1 MFLNFCIISRFSY
14 ELILSRLIKHTDADH
29 PDQNLLQEANKLV
42 HNILMHLNCK
52 EKEALENGQRE
63 AMLRELEGVIEGISD
78 LVGPDRSFLLF
89 DLVSMF
95 SGQSTRKERG
105 IFLFSDLLVITS
117 IKKRSGTIKKPN
129 T

>member
-1 MFLNFCIISRFSY
+1 M
-14 ELILSRLIKHTDADH
+14 
-29 PDQNLLQEANKLV
+29 V
-42 HNILMHLNCK
+42 HNILMHLNCQ

-63 AMLRELEGVIEGISD
+63 ATLRELEGVIEGISD
-78 LVGPDRSFLLF
+78 LVTPERSFLLF

-95 SGQSTRKERG
+95 SGQQPTRKERG
-105 IFLFSDLLVITS
+105 LFLFSDLLVITS